1 MLSSDR
7 TESITSPGDASGAIT
22 VGAIDKNYELAQFS
36 SRGSQ
41 RTGNPLDEK
50 TNLVGPGVSI
60 IAPRSRFSSYPKH
73 SNPYYASLSGTS
85 MASPVVAGLSAR
97 LLGHV
102 RESSRE
108 RRATMVVKA
117 LLESSSNR
125 HKNLSPRQPYEI
137 GRGIPDGSKALDTL
151 I

>member
-36 SRGSQ
+36 SRGSKHS
-41 RTGNPLDEK
+41 GNPLNGK
-50 TNLVGPGVSI
+50 PNLVGPGVSI
-60 IAPRSRFSSYPKH
+60 IAPRSRFSSYQKY
-73 SNPYYASLSGTS
+73 SNPFYASLSGTS

-97 LLGHV
+97 LLGYV

-108 RRATMVVKA
+108 RRATMVVNA
-117 LLESSSNR
+117 LLKSASDR
-125 HKNLSPRQPYEI
+125 HRNLSLRQPYEI